1 MTSFNEWHEGTQ
13 IEPAIPYTAKKRIQN
28 PNRYLNYKD
37 PFQAGFETK
46 VLRALE
52 RYEIDYWLCF

>member
-13 IEPAIPYTAKKRIQN
+13 IEPAIPYTAKNRIQN

-37 PFQAGFETK
+37 PFQAGFETN
-46 VLRALE
+46 
-52 RYEIDYWLCF
+52 